1 MQTPTPTSPFSN
13 LSLLSTVLT
22 VFLAT
27 ITHAYIF
34 GYRAFIAGFG
44 FIFLLTILNLL
55 YKRKKNKLFLLFYFL
70 LNTVV
75 IVGFGLINGFWNH
88 IIKVFLSYLHG
99 GHLPPLFTGL
109 FENPTIGTFFQES
122 IGFLTFIASMFSAYY
137 GFKIVQK
144 KQHQNTEII

>member
-1 MQTPTPTSPFSN
+1 MQTSKQVNSFTN

-22 VFLAT
+22 VLLAT
-27 ITHAYIF
+27 VTHAYIF
-34 GYRAFIAGFG
+34 GYRAFLAGFV
-44 FIFLLTILNLL
+44 FIFLLSILNLL
-55 YKRKKNKLFLLFYFL
+55 YQRKKNKLFLFFYFL
-70 LNTVV
+70 LNALV

-88 IIKVFLSYLHG
+88 TIKVFLSYLHG
-99 GHLPPLFTGL
+99 GYLPPPFTGL

-122 IGFLTFIASMFSAYY
+122 IGFLTFIASMFSVYY